1 MAGLLIAL
9 GVIVVT
15 AMGVGCVILEIRLAE
30 RAHPARFI
38 VCCAAWSVTAAATGG
53 MLFGSASLDDAPAGV
68 MAGAFAGIVGYVGMR
83 MRFAMDDWSATQAEE
98 AAKDLERMKY
108 RAVDFGGVAKPASGT
123 QPVPAAARPAKPSPV
138 ATPLTPLPR
147 NSALARAAADRRPTW
162 ARAAEQGLIAL
173 VCVCGAVLFLL
184 LAILDG
190 NGYRSDAGAPAAV
203 AELLEMNGFAATKV
217 KRRMLATHCYQSFAY
232 SWTAMGA
239 RGRACVNYY
248 DGEIEV
254 KIDRTWERTPS
265 QTREPGTPGPSAR

>member
-9 GVIVVT
+9 GVIAVT
-15 AMGVGCVILEIRLAE
+15 AMGLGCIVLEFRLA
-30 RAHPARFI
+30 RRGHPARFLI
-38 VCCAAWSVTAAATGG
+38 CCVAWSLTAAAAGG
-53 MLFGSASLDDAPAGV
+53 MLIGSASASQAPVGA
-68 MAGAFAGIVGYVGMR
+68 MAGAFAGVAGYVSMR
-83 MRFAMDDWSATQAEE
+83 LRLAMDDWSAAQAEE

-108 RAVDFGGVAKPASGT
+108 RAVDFGGVAKPVASV
-123 QPVPAAARPAKPSPV
+123 QPAPATRPTAKPSPV
-138 ATPLTPLPR
+138 ATPLTPLPP
-147 NSALARAAADRRPTW
+147 NSALARAAADRRPMW
-162 ARAAEQGLIAL
+162 ARAAEQGLIAV

-190 NGYRSDAGAPAAV
+190 NGYRSDAGAPEAV
-203 AELLEMNGFAATKV
+203 AELLEMNGFAAPKV

-265 QTREPGTPGPSAR
+265 PAPEPGTPGLPAR